1 MTKEKLEEFLI
12 KFYKLQDEYNLQLYA
27 KEKDNLVL
35 YSLIG
40 EEVNISEIV
49 CWFNHNEIN
58 YTNNEDNQIRLEVN
72 YK

>member
-1 MTKEKLEEFLI
+1 MNKEKLEEFLL

-35 YSLIG
+35 YSLIE

-58 YTNNEDNQIRLEVN
+58 YTNNEGNHIRLEVN
-72 YK
+72 YN